1 MALDSLN
8 CRNGHTALVPQELS
22 CASSPECSL
31 CIHFPFF
38 LWGSGGDGGVPLCK
52 EGNYW
57 PSACQTGCCMNI
69 YAWSFRSAHAF
80 PYFVYKTV

>member
-31 CIHFPFF
+31 CVHFPFF
-38 LWGSGGDGGVPLCK
+38 FFFCGAVEGMGGSRFVK
-52 EGNYW
+52 RET
-57 PSACQTGCCMNI
+57 TGHLHVKQVV
-69 YAWSFRSAHAF
+69 A
-80 PYFVYKTV
+80 